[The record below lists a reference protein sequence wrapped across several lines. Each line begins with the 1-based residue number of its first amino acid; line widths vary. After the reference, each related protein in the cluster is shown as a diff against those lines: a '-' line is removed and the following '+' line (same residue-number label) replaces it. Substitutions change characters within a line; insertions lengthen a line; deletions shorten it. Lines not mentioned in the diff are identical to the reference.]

1 MTSLIINP
9 YKFAAPSAEIITE
22 NLLFDFD
29 ADLGLTIENTDRL
42 QAWADQASNVSN
54 LDIPTNDARR
64 PVVITNGNPN
74 GDGNS
79 ILYDGI
85 THYLRVS
92 GGFTFNQ
99 PETIYLVFKQVTWTF
114 GDGIFDG
121 NGSGTMGLLQRTSTP
136 NLLISAGT
144 QAAENS
150 DAGLGT
156 WVIGCAVYNGASSS
170 LRINNNAK
178 TTGNAGATNSGGLF
192 LGRDFAGNNKA
203 NFAISRLLGYD
214 TAAHSDAE
222 QDQNITALNIIYSV
236 F

>member
-9 YKFAAPSAEIITE
+9 HKFAAPSAEIITA
-22 NLLFDFD
+22 NQKFDFD

-42 QAWADQASNVSN
+42 QAWADQTSTVSN
-54 LDIPTNDARR
+54 LEITPGDARR

-79 ILYDGI
+79 ILFDGI

-92 GGFTFNQ
+92 SGFTFDQ
-99 PETIYLVFKQVTWTF
+99 PETIYFVFKQVTYTF

-121 NGSGTMGLLQRTSTP
+121 NGSGTMGLIQ
-136 NLLISAGT
+136 AGT
-144 QAAENS
+144 TPKLFLKSPTLAAENS

-156 WVIGCAVYNGASSS
+156 WVIGCAIFNGASSS
-170 LRINNNAK
+170 LRFNNNAK

-192 LGRDFAGNNKA
+192 LGRDFGGNKKA
-203 NFAISRLLGYD
+203 NFEISRLLGYD